1 MKYEV
6 TGKVAIFYQDSI
18 LRLSGYQLDSRR
30 FHVEPIGGGGFRVKG
45 LNVKFYY
52 REVVDVIDA
61 NLDSASSVLKPV
73 GKPEPMPGPSD
84 DALAEAAKLGIRFG
98 LGIGAKTLAARIA
111 AANAEIDN
119 ADKVVT
125 AAKAKA
131 KTTTK
136 AARDKAAKARAAIGK

>member
-6 TGKVAIFYQDSI
+6 TGKVAIFYQDAI

-98 LGIGAKTLAARIA
+98 LGIGAKTLAARVAEAKAEIESA
-111 AANAEIDN
+111 DRVEGAAN
-119 ADKVVT
+119 
-125 AAKAKA
+125 AKAKA
-131 KTTTK
+131 DTK
-136 AARDKAAKARAAIGK
+136 AARAKAVKTRALRSK